1 MLIQIELERAV
12 DAEDEEIGDSL
23 TTKVDKPKNLRKAT
37 YSL

>member
-1 MLIQIELERAV
+1 MLIQMELERSV

-23 TTKVDKPKNLRKAT
+23 TTRDDKPKNLRKAT

>member
-1 MLIQIELERAV
+1 MELERAV

-23 TTKVDKPKNLRKAT
+23 TTRVDKSKNLRKAT